1 MATNSHRLRAEE
13 KKLYRKLIY
22 TALFILAGLILFI
35 SAGLPLFAKIIVTL
49 SSFRK
54 ESPSKNNT
62 SYTIL
67 FPPVLEVNFEATNSA
82 RITVSGIA
90 DKEATV
96 AISVNDRAA
105 VKVTADSEGKFRAPN
120 IILTE
125 GTNNITAQT
134 IKGEQESSP
143 SSVFSVI
150 YKKTPPKLEITAPS
164 ENQKFSGDAKDIT
177 ISGTTD
183 AGSRITINDRLVIVD
198 QDGKFS
204 YPVTLSE
211 GENTFKFVAVDIA
224 GNQTTLERKVT
235 FAQ

>member
-1 MATNSHRLRAEE
+1 MVTSFHRLRAEE

-22 TALFILAGLILFI
+22 TILFFLAALILFI
-35 SAGLPLFAKIIVTL
+35 SVGLPLFAKIIVTL

-54 ESPSKNNT
+54 ENPSRNNT

-67 FPPVLEVNFEATNSA
+67 FPPILETNIEATNSA
-82 RITVSGIA
+82 RITVNGIA
-90 DKEATV
+90 DKETTV
-96 AISVNDRAA
+96 AISVNNREV
-105 VKVTADSEGKFRAPN
+105 VKVTADSEGKFKAPN

-143 SSVFSVI
+143 SSVFSVV
-150 YKKTPPKLEITAPS
+150 YKKTPPKLEITAPLD
-164 ENQKFSGDAKDIT
+164 NQKFSGDTKDIV

-183 AGSRITINDRLVIVD
+183 PGNRITINDRLVIVD
-198 QDGKFS
+198 QDGKFT

-211 GENTFKFVAVDIA
+211 GENTFKFVVYDIA
-224 GNQTTLERKVT
+224 GNQTTLQRKVT
-235 FAQ
+235 FTQ